1 MKFNANKLKSL
12 FAFKGKTPEGKKQD
26 IRSHKTEYSF
36 ETGIFKE
43 KYRMEYMVN
52 YCHIYPEF
60 ENTVWCGDESMFRVF
75 KFRGADMDSATKLEL
90 MSYTARLNNGL
101 KMLGTGYV
109 IYFDAQRH
117 LSTDY
122 AKSEMPTPILQ
133 LMENERANYYAGE
146 EHYESGFYLVIY
158 HTPPI
163 AVAEKIKDFFVKDE
177 ASEKEDHDNILV
189 KTLTEFQKQTDVFV
203 EMLGRNCFKEMQ
215 ALTAEETVTYLHNI
229 MSDHRQVVK
238 VNNNRYIN
246 EYICD
251 TPMVAG
257 QFPKLGKKYMKVIS
271 LLNFPPVSTPGLFNV
286 FNSLNFEYRWCSRW
300 ICLDKAQAADEI
312 KNAQQLWGQMS
323 VPLTTMIK
331 NAITNSGPSQ
341 SEVDEHAVLNSQDAS
356 AARLELNDDLVS
368 YGYYTM
374 TMLVFDTDKKRCENK
389 ANQVLEKI
397 NSMGFT
403 AHIESDNSMEA
414 FRGTLPGCYRCNVRR
429 PMVNSLN
436 FCHCAPTTA
445 LWSGDKRNDALKGP
459 VLLYTDSSGY
469 TPFRLSLHVGDVGH
483 TMIVGPSGAG
493 KSVLLNTIEAH
504 FTKYPHSN
512 VFIFD
517 KSASSRA
524 LTMAV
529 GGNFYNLA
537 QEGNAELS
545 FQPLALID
553 QDSELRWA
561 KEWLI
566 SFIISRGL
574 PRTSVLENAVENGL
588 KSLRNMPQN
597 LRTISEFVVHV
608 QDQDIRQALRSLTRG
623 NSYGKLFDND
633 KDFAGDGRWQ
643 VYEMETLMNTPA
655 IVPITL
661 DYLFHRIEM
670 QISHAIG
677 PSIIVLDECWLFF
690 DNPAFR
696 DKLREYFKDMRKKNT
711 SIIFA
716 TQNLSDIASKKDL
729 FSVVSENCKSRIF
742 LPNANAVTD
751 ANAEMYRAFG
761 CNETQIQIISMI
773 IPKQDY
779 YYSSDRGNR
788 IFSLALQP
796 SELAFVTATA
806 KTEQIKM
813 NQIIQNGR
821 KDHFIEDWFAYKGFP
836 HEWEKLQKIEQERL
850 KQLTAKQYS
859 M

>member
-1 MKFNANKLKSL
+1 MSFDIRKFFNGLKSS
-12 FAFKGKTPEGKKQD
+12 PKKKPSQNLNA
-26 IRSHKTEYSF
+26 HKTEYSF
-36 ETGIFKE
+36 ETDIFKE

-52 YCHIYPEF
+52 YCHVYPEF
-60 ENTVWCGDESMFRVF
+60 KNTVWCGDESMFRVF
-75 KFRGADMDSATKLEL
+75 TFRGADMDSATKLEL
-90 MSYTARLNNGL
+90 MSYTSRLNNAL
-101 KMLGTGYV
+101 KMLGSGYV

-122 AKSEMPTPILQ
+122 EKSKMPVPVLQ
-133 LMENERANYYAGE
+133 LMEDERAEYYAGE
-146 EHYESGFYLVIY
+146 DHYESDFYLVIY

-177 ASEKEDHDNILV
+177 GQEKESHDDILT
-189 KTLTEFQKQTDVFV
+189 KTLTEFMKAADVFA
-203 EMLGRNCFKEMQ
+203 EMLGRNCFKEMRG
-215 ALTAEETVTYLHNI
+215 LNDEETITYLHNI
-229 MSDHRQVVK
+229 MSDHRQKVV
-238 VNNNRYIN
+238 VNKNRYIN
-246 EYICD
+246 DYICD
-251 TPMVAG
+251 SPMIAG
-257 QFPKLGKKYMKVIS
+257 QFPKLGKKWMKVIS
-271 LLNFPPVSTPGLFNV
+271 ILNFPPVSTPGLFNV
-286 FNSLNFEYRWCSRW
+286 FNSLNFEYRWVSRW
-300 ICLDKAQAADEI
+300 ICLDKAQSDEEI
-312 KNAQQLWGQMS
+312 KRMQVLWGQQQL
-323 VPLTTMIK
+323 PLSSMIK
-331 NAITNSGPSQ
+331 NAITNTSASET
-341 SEVDEHAVLNSQDAS
+341 EVDEHAVANSQDAS
-356 AARLELNDDLVS
+356 AARMELNDDLVS
-368 YGYYTM
+368 FGYYTM
-374 TMLVFDTDKKRCENK
+374 TMLVFDTDKKACETK

-436 FCHCAPTTA
+436 FCHVAPTTA

-459 VLLYTDSSGY
+459 VLLYTDSSGF

-483 TMIVGPSGAG
+483 TMVVGPSGAG

-504 FTKYPHSN
+504 FSKYPNSN
-512 VFIFD
+512 IFIFD

-524 LTMAV
+524 LTLAV

-537 QEGNAELS
+537 SEGNSELS

-553 QDSELRWA
+553 NEHELRWA

-566 SFIISRGL
+566 AYIVSRGI
-574 PRTSVLENAVENGL
+574 PRTSVLENTIENGL
-588 KSLRNMPQN
+588 KSLREMPQKF
-597 LRTISEFVVHV
+597 RTISEFVVLV
-608 QDQDIRQALRSLTRG
+608 QDQDIRQALRALTKG

-633 KDFAGDGRWQ
+633 RDFSGSGRWQ
-643 VYEMETLMNTPA
+643 VYEMETLMATPA
-655 IVPITL
+655 IVPVTL

-670 QISHAIG
+670 QISKAIG

-751 ANAEMYRAFG
+751 INSQMYQAFG
-761 CNETQIQIISMI
+761 CNETQIQIISQMT
-773 IPKQDY
+773 PKQDY
-779 YYSSDRGNR
+779 YYASDRGNR

-796 SELAFVTATA
+796 AELPFVTATA
-806 KTEQIKM
+806 KTDQLKM
-813 NQIIQNGR
+813 NEILANGR
-821 KDHFIEDWFAYKGFP
+821 RDEFIHDWFVYKGFP
-836 HEWEKLQKIEQERL
+836 QEWEKLGNLI
-850 KQLTAKQYS
+850 
-859 M
+859 